1 MSMSRT
7 CPNCYRQEGVRFNF
21 GGNYE
26 AEADFH
32 RQQWCSCGYS
42 SPEEMMQD
50 QDLGFDD
57 PRWVGIAKYFLNEYY
72 LRISQGRIT
81 NKDEHVRFFLKL
93 LKSSIN
99 NYRLSA
105 ELVPRHE
112 DEDWNYVYDGNTEKE
127 PQANIFDGSYELEH
141 LPTMVAL
148 DTVNDNLLRA
158 YKQSQHKI
166 ADFEKKD
173 IKKNRW
179 IAGLILLLIFVGIL
193 AIIF

>member
-7 CPNCYRQEGVRFNF
+7 CPNCYRQEGVRLNF

-32 RQQWCSCGYS
+32 RRQWCSCGYY

-112 DEDWNYVYDGNTEKE
+112 DEDWNYVYDGITEKE

-141 LPTMVAL
+141 LPAMVAL

-173 IKKNRW
+173 IKK
-179 IAGLILLLIFVGIL
+179 
-193 AIIF
+193 